1 MHAGPVYPEHSLL
14 PEKNGCAD
22 IISVLPHGLYQDTI
36 MVISLYVQ
44 TSHMLQKVSVTIAFS
59 IILLLV
65 LSVMAPVSA
74 RGVPVAAATTQ
85 VVPANGT
92 FIQTPVST
100 GTVTTAVTSLPVTTG
115 AAAVGTAL
123 SSTNGTSSG
132 SPASVDTTPPLVV
145 GSETSA
151 PVTPTVLSTAAAE
164 PTTTSPVSVPTVIAG
179 IGIAGLA
186 MMLIKRH

>member
-1 MHAGPVYPEHSLL
+1 
-14 PEKNGCAD
+14 
-22 IISVLPHGLYQDTI
+22 
-36 MVISLYVQ
+36 
-44 TSHMLQKVSVTIAFS
+44 MLQKVSVTIAFS

-100 GTVTTAVTSLPVTTG
+100 GIVTTAVTSLPVTTG

-132 SPASVDTTPPLVV
+132 SPASVDTTPPLVA